1 MVEGKGLND
10 CSHLGGGVGP
20 WTRVPAIKDDILGLA
35 MITKHHSLGDLHT
48 THIYFSWF
56 WRLEVCN

>member
-48 THIYFSWF
+48 THIYFSRF
-56 WRLEVCN
+56 